1 MTSTPTT
8 VLASGIPFP
17 KSEYDRRQTEVLEA
31 VERAELDALLITAH
45 SHLQYLTGYD
55 GKGGYFRP
63 FPLILVPGRTPTFV
77 VREYDEQSVH
87 AYSCIDE
94 IVPYTH
100 QSDFAKVCGEV
111 LSRYG
116 LQNKAIGFELGCW
129 GLAPADLSAIEAQ
142 LPGIRIADAT
152 RIVPSI
158 SAVKSELELEAMR
171 DSMTMTDRAIV
182 TFQNSLKEGI
192 TETEVAAAIR
202 DEVERCGGEGVLLNS
217 LNFGERTKLPHG
229 EPRRHAIRNDEP
241 ATVEVGGIRK
251 GYVAGV
257 FRSAVLGHN
266 AGTESLHCL
275 AEEVLEAAIAAIKP
289 GVTAGEVNAAA
300 RKVIDR
306 DGRPRVLRNRTGYQT
321 GINWSDRGALSL
333 EPEASDILKPGM
345 TLHVLVIL
353 YSESGYMVGT
363 SEQILVTDRGAD
375 IMSSTP
381 HTLFRA

>member
-1 MTSTPTT
+1 MTAMP
-8 VLASGIPFP
+8 VLDSGIPFP
-17 KSEYDRRQTEVLEA
+17 KSEYDRRQTQVLEA
-31 VERAELDALLITAH
+31 VERAELDALFVTAH
-45 SHLQYLTGYD
+45 THLQYLTGYD

-63 FPLILVPGRTPTFV
+63 FPLILVPGRAPTFV
-77 VREYDEQSVH
+77 VREYDEQTVR
-87 AYSCIDE
+87 AYSCIEE

-100 QSDFAKVCGEV
+100 QADFAKVCGQV
-111 LSRYG
+111 LRRYG
-116 LQNKAIGFELGCW
+116 LQNKAVGFELGCW
-129 GLAPADLSAIEAQ
+129 GLAPADLSAIEAE
-142 LPGIRIADAT
+142 LPGIRVADAT

-171 DSMTMTDRAIV
+171 DSMTMTDLAIV

-202 DEVERCGGEGVLLNS
+202 DEVERAGGDGVMLNS

-229 EPRRHAIRNDEP
+229 EPRRHAIRNNEP

-257 FRSAVLGHN
+257 FRSAVLGRN
-266 AGTESLHCL
+266 AGTESLHSL
-275 AEEVLEAAIAAIKP
+275 AEAVLEAAIAAIKP

-300 RKVIDR
+300 RKVIDG

-333 EPEASDILKPGM
+333 EPEASDILKSGM
-345 TLHVLVIL
+345 TLHALVIL

-375 IMSSTP
+375 IMSGTP

>member
-1 MTSTPTT
+1 MTAMS

-17 KSEYDRRQTEVLEA
+17 KSEYDRRQTQVLQA
-31 VERAELDALLITAH
+31 VERAGLDALLVTAH
-45 SHLQYLTGYD
+45 THLQYLTGYD

-63 FPLILVPGRTPTFV
+63 FPLILVPGRAPTFV
-77 VREYDEQSVH
+77 VREYDEQTVR

-100 QSDFAKVCGEV
+100 QADFAKVCGQV
-111 LSRYG
+111 LRRYG
-116 LQNKAIGFELGCW
+116 LQNKAVGFELGCW
-129 GLAPADLSAIEAQ
+129 GLAPADLSAIEAE
-142 LPGIRIADAT
+142 LPGIRVADAT

-171 DSMTMTDRAIV
+171 DSMTMTDLAIV

-192 TETEVAAAIR
+192 SETEVAAAIR
-202 DEVERCGGEGVLLNS
+202 DEVERSGGEGVMLNS

-257 FRSAVLGHN
+257 FRSAVLGRN
-266 AGTESLHCL
+266 VGTESLHRL
-275 AEEVLEAAIAAIKP
+275 AEAVLEAAIAAIKP
-289 GVTAGEVNAAA
+289 GVPAGEVNAAA

>member
-1 MTSTPTT
+1 MTSTPTA

-17 KSEYDRRQTEVLEA
+17 KSEYERRQTEVLEA
-31 VERAELDALLITAH
+31 VERAELDALLVTAH

-77 VREYDEQSVH
+77 VREYDEQTVH
-87 AYSCIDE
+87 AYSCVDE

-100 QSDFAKVCGEV
+100 QADFAKVCGEV
-111 LSRYG
+111 LRRHG
-116 LQNKAIGFELGCW
+116 LQNKAVGFELGCW
-129 GLAPADLSAIEAQ
+129 GLAPADLSAIEAV
-142 LPGIRIADAT
+142 LPGIRVADAT

-171 DSMTMTDRAIV
+171 DSMTMTDLAIV

-202 DEVERCGGEGVLLNS
+202 DEVQRSGGEGVMLNS

-241 ATVEVGGIRK
+241 ATLEVGGIRK

-257 FRSAVLGHN
+257 FRSAVLGRN
-266 AGTESLHCL
+266 VGTESLHRL
-275 AEEVLEAAIAAIKP
+275 AEAVLEAAIAAIKP

-306 DGRPRVLRNRTGYQT
+306 DGRPRLLRSRTGYQT

-333 EPEASDILKPGM
+333 EPEASDILTPGM